1 MKGLF
6 IKDLE
11 IARMQKKFFVILLV
25 MAIFLSSISGA
36 DFAIGYLTALC
47 AMFVI
52 TTVSYDEFDNGYGYL
67 MTLPIQRKD
76 YVKEKYLFGLVLTL
90 FGWFL
95 GTAIE
100 FIHNQKQTS
109 GTEILCA
116 SIIMLSVGLG
126 MAAVMLPCVFKFGQE
141 KGRYMFFGI
150 GGGIFGIAYFLRK
163 AVPEAGNIFS
173 DMINK
178 LSNMKMTTISF
189 FILLVVLFIYMI
201 SCRISIRIME
211 KKEF

>member
-25 MAIFLSSISGA
+25 MAIFLSSISSA
-36 DFAIGYLTALC
+36 DFAAGYLIVLC

-76 YVKEKYLFGLVLTL
+76 YVKEKYLFGLVFT
-90 FGWFL
+90 FL
-95 GTAIE
+95 GGLLGTVIE
-100 FIHNQKQTS
+100 FIYNRKQTS
-109 GTEILCA
+109 GTEILC
-116 SIIMLSVGLG
+116 STIMVLSVGLG
-126 MAAVMLPCVFKFGQE
+126 MVAVMLPCVFKFGQE
-141 KGRYMFFGI
+141 KGRYMFFGV
-150 GGGIFGIAYFLRK
+150 GGGIFGIAYFLKRV
-163 AVPEAGNIFS
+163 VPEAENT
-173 DMINK
+173 
-178 LSNMKMTTISF
+178 LSNVFHKLADMNMTTISF
-189 FILLVVLFIYMI
+189 IILLVAFFVYMI
-201 SCRISIRIME
+201 SCKISIGIME

>member
-36 DFAIGYLTALC
+36 DFAIGYLTVLC

-90 FGWFL
+90 FGGFL

-109 GTEILCA
+109 GIEILCA

-126 MAAVMLPCVFKFGQE
+126 MVAVMLPCVFKFGQE

-173 DMINK
+173 NIINK

-189 FILLVVLFIYMI
+189 FILLVVFFIYMI